1 MRPGKFAR
9 LKALTSAKPMQA
21 SNPPIGVDFG
31 VASLKVLQVEPGS
44 KPSLIAAAELETP
57 TGYRDDPSERL
68 AFQLDALPGLIA
80 GGGFKGNRVALSI
93 PAGQTLCKPLRVQK
107 TPGISTNALVQGA
120 LAVQL
125 GCDLNEIVYRFVEVC
140 EVPTDKGTRTEVIC
154 FATARRLVDK
164 MVRGCRIAK
173 LEPVGIQNQF
183 TANAS
188 AMREAAKDAEF
199 DDAAMLCIDIGV
211 GSTKV
216 VMTHEGKIVFA
227 KKIDV
232 GGGHLDELVAAQLGV
247 SLEEAHSQRIEI
259 DEFVCA
265 GSPYRSVVSANEAAD
280 DGSGFAILSA
290 GLRRDGA
297 EPAKKS
303 ASVAS
308 VASGEPGGEVD
319 LSEPLEILTDEI
331 SMSLRYHQ
339 SVFPDERISQALFVG
354 GEACHTAL
362 ARHIAKVVRMPAK
375 IVNPLASVTRTGA
388 EPTGGV
394 DTGESLPGWSVAFGL
409 CLCPTDL

>member
-1 MRPGKFAR
+1 MRLGKFAKLR
-9 LKALTSAKPMQA
+9 ALTSAKPMQA

-31 VASLKVLQVEPGS
+31 VSSLKVLQVEPGA
-44 KPSLIAAAELETP
+44 KPALIAAAELETP

-68 AFQLDALPGLIA
+68 SFQLDALPGLIA
-80 GGGFKGNRVALSI
+80 GGGFKGNRLALSI

-140 EVPTDKGTRTEVIC
+140 EVPTDKGAKTEVIC

-164 MVRGCRIAK
+164 IVRGCRDAK

-183 TANAS
+183 AANAS
-188 AMREAAKDAEF
+188 AMREAAKDADV
-199 DDAAMLCIDIGV
+199 DDAAMLCIDIGA

-216 VMTHEGKIVFA
+216 VITHEGKIVFA

-232 GGGHLDELVAAQLGV
+232 GGWHLDELVASQLDV
-247 SLEEAHSQRIEI
+247 SLEEAHSRRIEM
-259 DEFVCA
+259 DDFACA
-265 GSPYRSVVSANEAAD
+265 SSPYRSVVSSDEAAD

-290 GLRRDGA
+290 ALRRDGA
-297 EPAKKS
+297 EPAKQS

-308 VASGEPGGEVD
+308 ASPGGKVD
-319 LSEPLEILTDEI
+319 LSEHLEILTDEI
-331 SMSLRYHQ
+331 GMSLRYHQ
-339 SVFPDERISQALFVG
+339 SVFPNERISQALFVG
-354 GEACHTAL
+354 GESSHTAL
-362 ARHIAKVVRMPAK
+362 SRYIAKVVRVPAK
-375 IVNPLASVTRTGA
+375 IVNPLAGVSRTGA

-394 DTGESLPGWSVAFGL
+394 DTGESLPGWSIAFGL

>member
-1 MRPGKFAR
+1 MRSGKFAKLR
-9 LKALTSAKPMQA
+9 ALTSAKPMQA

-31 VASLKVLQVEPGS
+31 VASLKVLQVEPGV

-57 TGYRDDPSERL
+57 SGYRDDPADRL

-140 EVPTDKGTRTEVIC
+140 EVPGDKGTRTEVIC

-164 MVRGCRIAK
+164 MVRGCRTAK

-188 AMREAAKDAEF
+188 AMREAAKDAEI
-199 DDAAMLCIDIGV
+199 DDAAMLCIDIGA

-216 VMTHEGKIVFA
+216 VITHEGKIVFA

-247 SLEEAHSQRIEI
+247 SFEEAHAQRIKI
-259 DEFVCA
+259 DDFGYV
-265 GSPYRSVVSANEAAD
+265 GSPYRSVVSADEAAD

-290 GLRRDGA
+290 ALRRDGA
-297 EPAKKS
+297 EPAKS
-303 ASVAS
+303 SDSVAS
-308 VASGEPGGEVD
+308 AEPGGEVD
-319 LSEPLEILTDEI
+319 LSEPIEILTDEI
-331 SMSLRYHQ
+331 GMSLRYHQ

-354 GEACHTAL
+354 GEAAHTAL
-362 ARHIAKVVRMPAK
+362 SRHIAKVVRMPAK
-375 IVNPLASVTRTGA
+375 IVNPLAGVSRTGA